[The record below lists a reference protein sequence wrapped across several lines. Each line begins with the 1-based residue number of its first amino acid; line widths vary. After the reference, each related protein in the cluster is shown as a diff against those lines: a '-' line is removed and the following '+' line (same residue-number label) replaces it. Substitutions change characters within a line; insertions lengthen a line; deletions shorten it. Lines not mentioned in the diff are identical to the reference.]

1 MYLLNK
7 LTIQNL
13 KLNKKRTIVTIIG
26 IMLSVALL
34 TAVSSVYMS
43 GVKSLSNFVKITKGN
58 YHAAFLNVDAKDVDV
73 FKENR
78 ALNDIYLVENK
89 GYAKIT
95 SQNEGKPYAFFKAY
109 DSKALNNLG
118 VILKKGRLPRT
129 SKEVLMPSHVKTDG
143 GLTYKLG
150 DKISF
155 NIGKRVSNNKELS
168 QNQGLSIDR
177 EENII
182 EAQEETYEIVGIMER
197 PASEIESYSAPG
209 YTFITYL
216 DKKPTGKVELFTR
229 FNKKDLDK
237 VYKVTASIIGVNK
250 DLFKDYCMGERI
262 PKRKLDKFLDSLE
275 KAKYPVFVNQYL
287 IGLETNPFNLSGLRE
302 LGIAAIVVL
311 VIIVLTSIYCIKNSF
326 DISITEKTR
335 QYGMLRSI
343 GATKKQIMKNVF
355 YEARVLAL
363 IGIPLGLILG
373 LVASFILI
381 AISNILLKGTFP
393 SDMKLVFS
401 FSYLSLILATILGYI
416 TVILSAL
423 KSAYLSS
430 KISPIESIRNS
441 GDIKITNKK
450 IKTPKFI
457 NTLFGIGG
465 VIAYKNIKRNKKKTR
480 TAIISL
486 VVSISTF
493 IALSTF
499 ISIGF
504 KLAKGEANAPDYDLS
519 LILNYNTKEDAYV
532 KMHKTMDF
540 EGVIKVN
547 EYKGTDLRINNPL
560 FDTQYIKKSG
570 DGSPESMYLSI
581 VSIGDKAYKD
591 YLKKLHLDYET
602 YKDKLIL
609 NDFRTVVL
617 LDKNGKQFKHLMRN
631 FTYQKGDKI
640 KTSYIKDN
648 KEVEK
653 EFEISYITNK
663 LPFALSNNYT
673 PLIIVSD
680 KYYKEHFNIDRLSYY
695 YKVKDAESFQKTL
708 TNYLEGYNIHITN
721 VEEQA
726 RLMKN
731 FLLLVGIFLY
741 GFIIV
746 VSLIGLTNIFNTV
759 TTSIYLRKREFA
771 TLKSIGMTEK
781 EFNRMVRFES
791 LFTSVKALL
800 IGVTLGTILSYLI
813 FYVAGK
819 KHGLYFELPIIPILI
834 SVFVVSLILNL
845 IMQYSVKKINKQN
858 IIESIRNEN
867 I

>member
-7 LTIQNL
+7 LTIKNL

-34 TAVSSVYMS
+34 TAVSYVYMS

-58 YHAAFLNVDAKDVDV
+58 YHAAFLDVDAKDIDV

-78 ALNDIYLVENK
+78 AIKDIYLVENK
-89 GYAKIT
+89 GYAKIK

-155 NIGKRVSNNKELS
+155 NIGKRVSDNKELS

-216 DKKPTGKVELFTR
+216 DKKPTGRVELFTR
-229 FNKKDLDK
+229 FNKKDLNK

-250 DLFKDYCMGERI
+250 ELFTDYCMGTQI

-401 FSYLSLILATILGYI
+401 FSYLSLILAIILGYI

-423 KSAYLSS
+423 KSAYRSS

-441 GDIKITNKK
+441 GDIKISNKK
-450 IKTPKFI
+450 IKTPKLI

-486 VVSISTF
+486 IVSISTF

-504 KLAKGEANAPDYDLS
+504 KLAKGEAHAPDYDIS

-547 EYKGTDLRINNPL
+547 EYKRTDLRINNPK
-560 FDTQYIKKSG
+560 FDTQYIEKTG
-570 DGSPESMYLSI
+570 DESPETMYLSI
-581 VSIGDKAYKD
+581 ASLGDKAYKD

-609 NDFRTVVL
+609 NDFRNVVL
-617 LDKNGKQFKHLMRN
+617 IDKKGKQIKHLMRN
-631 FTYQKGDKI
+631 FTYQKGDMI
-640 KTSYIKDN
+640 KTSYVKDN
-648 KEVEK
+648 KEVQQ

-663 LPFALSNNYT
+663 LPFALSNNET

-680 KYYKEHFNIDRLSYY
+680 EYYKKYFNVDRLSYY
-695 YKVKDAESFQKTL
+695 YKVKDAESFQKNL

-741 GFIIV
+741 GFIVV

-771 TLKSIGMTEK
+771 TLKSIGMTQK
-781 EFNRMVRFES
+781 EFNRMIRFES

-819 KHGLYFELPIIPILI
+819 KHGLFFELPIIPILI